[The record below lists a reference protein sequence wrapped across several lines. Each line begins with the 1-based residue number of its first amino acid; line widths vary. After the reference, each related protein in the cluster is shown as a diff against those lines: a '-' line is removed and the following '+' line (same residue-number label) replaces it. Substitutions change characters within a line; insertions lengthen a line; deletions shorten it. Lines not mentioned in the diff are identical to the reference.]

1 MKFVMPRLNGGNINI
16 IIKFKMKKLASL
28 ITLFLAFTA
37 ATFAQNA
44 KPVTLTQIDGDFVV
58 KELKLSEG
66 NYVFNIE
73 NDGVDHEVGFVLIK
87 EGTDASNPKN
97 HIKEAYVQ
105 TPVATGE
112 TESSKEVSLK
122 KGNYVYFCPLNP
134 TPQYKLIV
142 E

>member
-1 MKFVMPRLNGGNINI
+1 
-16 IIKFKMKKLASL
+16 MKKLASL

-37 ATFAQNA
+37 ATFAQSA
-44 KPVTLTQIDGDFVV
+44 KSVNLTQVDGDFVV

-87 EGTDASNPKN
+87 EGTDASNPEN

-105 TPVATGE
+105 SPVATGK
-112 TESSKEVSLK
+112 TESSKEVSLE
-122 KGNYVYFCPLNP
+122 KGTYLYFCPLNP
-134 TPQYKLIV
+134 TPQHKLIV

>member
-1 MKFVMPRLNGGNINI
+1 
-16 IIKFKMKKLASL
+16 MKKLASF
-28 ITLFLAFTA
+28 ITLFLAFTLA
-37 ATFAQNA
+37 AFAQDA
-44 KPVTLTQIDGDFVV
+44 KTVSLTQVDGEFVV

-73 NDGVDHEVGFVLIK
+73 NSGIDHNVGFVLIK
-87 EGTDASNPKN
+87 DGTDASKPEN

-105 TPVATGE
+105 APVATGK

-122 KGNYVYFCPLNP
+122 KGTYVYFCPLNP